1 MLGVVVESL
10 LPPVWSASGLAREL
24 MAPRGREEGSRHHHL
39 ELACGRSS
47 VVLRLS
53 SGL

>member
-1 MLGVVVESL
+1 MFGVVVESL

-24 MAPRGREEGSRHHHL
+24 MAPRDREEASRRHHL
-39 ELACGRSS
+39 GLACDRSCE
-47 VVLRLS
+47 VLRLS